1 MNIQTFT
8 TRIDTLFGVTFIV
21 LAPENSLVLSLTK
34 PEKLTEVENY
44 IKITKT
50 KSEIERQA
58 SKEKTGVFTGSYVRH
73 PLNNK
78 EIPVWV
84 SDYVLNSY
92 GTGAIMAVPAHD
104 ERDFE
109 FAKKFNLPITT
120 VITKDKNEN
129 LNENVYTENGIMVN
143 SEGFDGLE
151 NEEAKTKILQKL
163 GEKATKKTNYK
174 FRDWVF
180 GRQRYWGEP
189 FPFEYHKT
197 ED

>member
-1 MNIQTFT
+1 
-8 TRIDTLFGVTFIV
+8 
-21 LAPENSLVLSLTK
+21 
-34 PEKLTEVENY
+34 
-44 IKITKT
+44 
-50 KSEIERQA
+50 
-58 SKEKTGVFTGSYVRH
+58 
-73 PLNNK
+73 
-78 EIPVWV
+78 
-84 SDYVLNSY
+84 
-92 GTGAIMAVPAHD
+92 MAVPAHD

>member
-8 TRIDTLFGVTFIV
+8 TRIDTLFGATFIV
-21 LAPENSLVLSLTK
+21 LAPENPLVLSLTK